1 MNTCIVDRLHSVS
14 NDLSIMMEFAN
25 EILLFVMDPINRATH
40 DNVIEKANAK
50 VIACFDD
57 FVLEVIKS
65 VSGKNLANVIKILYP
80 VDGVPLVDPLDVT
93 TCICRIVS
101 HIS

>member
-1 MNTCIVDRLHSVS
+1 
-14 NDLSIMMEFAN
+14 MEFAN
-25 EILLFVMDPINRATH
+25 EILLFVMDPINRATC
-40 DNVIEKANAK
+40 DNAIEKANAK
-50 VIACFDD
+50 VIVCFDD
-57 FVLEVIKS
+57 FVLEVIKP

-80 VDGVPLVDPLDVT
+80 VDGVPLLDPLDVT

>member
-1 MNTCIVDRLHSVS
+1 
-14 NDLSIMMEFAN
+14 
-25 EILLFVMDPINRATH
+25 MDPINIATC
-40 DNVIEKANAK
+40 DNVIEKVNAK
-50 VIACFDD
+50 VIVCFDD
-57 FVLEVIKS
+57 FVLEVIKP

-80 VDGVPLVDPLDVT
+80 VDGVPLLDPLDVT

>member
-1 MNTCIVDRLHSVS
+1 
-14 NDLSIMMEFAN
+14 MMEFAN

>member
-1 MNTCIVDRLHSVS
+1 
-14 NDLSIMMEFAN
+14 MEFAN

>member
-1 MNTCIVDRLHSVS
+1 
-14 NDLSIMMEFAN
+14 MMEFAN

-101 HIS
+101 HIFLSLIVTL